1 MPDGTMYMGTINGM
15 IAFNPRDFKEDVYSP
30 SVCITRIDV
39 QDDRI
44 GAPKYN
50 VNQIMKNGELI
61 QEGTE
66 KEITDKVEGCV
77 WKCIVSEKEA
87 GQITSSLL

>member
-1 MPDGTMYMGTINGM
+1 MPDGIMYMGTINGM

-50 VNQIMKNGELI
+50 VNQIMKNGEL
-61 QEGTE
+61 
-66 KEITDKVEGCV
+66 KLPHNRP
-77 WKCIVSEKEA
+77 
-87 GQITSSLL
+87 LLPFRMWH

>member
-50 VNQIMKNGELI
+50 VNQIMKNGELNFR
-61 QEGTE
+61 
-66 KEITDKVEGCV
+66 ITPP
-77 WKCIVSEKEA
+77 
-87 GQITSSLL
+87 LLPFRMWH